1 MIVATAGHID
11 HGKTLLMKALT
22 GIDTDRLPEEKKRGM
37 SIDLGFAYSDFG
49 EGLRLGF
56 VDVPGHERFIGNML
70 AGVAGID
77 FAVLVVAADDGPMPQ
92 TLEHLAILDLLGVK
106 RGAVALSKID
116 KVPEERVAEITGRIA
131 AMLPMTG
138 LAHAPVFPLSGL
150 TGQGID
156 SLRLHLGDEAR
167 KTVTRNQSGNFRLA
181 VDRSFSVKGTGLV
194 VTGSAFSGQVTR
206 GDRMILSPAGVEVQV
221 RGLHAQN
228 QSSETGVAGQRCALN
243 LVGTD
248 LDKTRISRGDWI
260 VDARVHAPTNRMDA
274 NLRVSS
280 GEADALKH
288 WTSAHLYLGATDVTC
303 RVATLQDKGI
313 DPAAGGLVQLVLDH
327 PIGAV
332 RGDRFILRDQSAR
345 RTIAGGTV
353 IDPFSP
359 ARGRARPE
367 RLAWLQAMAL
377 ETPDEALDHLLRNNC
392 EGLDLKQ
399 FARAWNLTDD
409 ETRILFEGVPLVK
422 VEDRAMSHGFSTDH
436 WSAYTTS
443 VRMAVNDWHQK
454 MPERLGPND
463 HELSKTIRTRVPNFV
478 RLQAIR
484 IGIGAGHLV
493 RTGTIIHAPDH
504 APVPSPETQDLW
516 RRVAPLLHT
525 GGLRPPVARD
535 LAAELKLD
543 PGQVE
548 AFLVQAVNF
557 GWLIRVAANRFFVP
571 EAIRT
576 LAEIAEAVAD
586 DDGDGTITPRDFRD
600 RSGIGRNVTIEVL
613 EFFDKAGFTR
623 RIKAGRRINLPAE
636 DVFDLPQT

>member
-22 GIDTDRLPEEKKRGM
+22 GIDTDRLSEEKKRGM

-49 EGLRLGF
+49 EGMRLGF
-56 VDVPGHERFIGNML
+56 VDVPGHERFISNML
-70 AGVAGID
+70 AGVSGID

-106 RGAVALSKID
+106 RGAIALSKID
-116 KVPEERVAEITGRIA
+116 KVPAERVVEVTGRIA
-131 AMLPMTG
+131 AMLQTTE

-156 SLRLHLGDEAR
+156 TLRVHLGDEAR
-167 KTVTRNQSGNFRLA
+167 KTDLRSQSGNFRLA

-194 VTGSAFSGQVTR
+194 VTGSVFSGQVTR
-206 GDRMILSPAGVEVQV
+206 GDKMILSPAGAEVQV

-228 QSSETGVAGQRCALN
+228 QPSETGSAGQRCALN

-248 LDKTRISRGDWI
+248 LDKTKISRGDWI
-260 VDARVHAPTNRMDA
+260 VDTRVHAPTNRIDA
-274 NLRVSS
+274 LLRVSP
-280 GEADALKH
+280 GETDALRH

-303 RVATLQDKGI
+303 RVATLEDKVI
-313 DPAAGGLVQLVLDH
+313 APAASGLVQLVLDH

-345 RTIAGGTV
+345 RTIAGGTLV
-353 IDPFSP
+353 DPFSP

-377 ETPDEALDHLLRNNC
+377 ETPELALDHLLRHRS

-399 FARAWNLTDD
+399 FAQAWNLTCD
-409 ETRILFEGVPLVK
+409 ETRDLFENVPLVK
-422 VEDRAMSHGFSTDH
+422 VEDRAMSHGFSADH
-436 WSAYTTS
+436 WSAYTAS
-443 VRMAVNDWHQK
+443 LHMAVKDWHRK

-463 HELSKTIRTRVPNFV
+463 HDLSKTIRTKVPNFV

-493 RTGTIIHAPDH
+493 RTGTIIHAADH
-504 APVPSPETQDLW
+504 APTPSGETQSLW
-516 RRVAPLLHT
+516 HQVAPLLQAA
-525 GGLRPPVARD
+525 GLRPPVARD
-535 LAAELKLD
+535 LAVALELDLRH
-543 PGQVE
+543 VE
-548 AFLVQAVNF
+548 AFLVQAVEF

-576 LAEIAEAVAD
+576 LAEIAETVAD
-586 DDGDGTITPRDFRD
+586 NDRDGTITPRDFRD

-623 RIKAGRRINLPAE
+623 RTRAGRHINLPAK
-636 DVFDLPQT
+636 DVFSSSQT